1 MFQPALRNLL
11 RCLAG
16 GIVVYAFQVQAQ
28 VTVTVTDDGSGFTPD
43 PVNIVAGEYVEFLDD
58 GSGPDGGSYLITSD
72 TGAWTP
78 FLTPGEVFFTQTG
91 SYSYYDDYGNF
102 GTVNVTPNIPPTVT
116 ITYPTNNTVLTPPAT
131 FSFSADATDTDA
143 DGMSDV
149 EFYVGNNAGTNL
161 VDDIYASPYTT
172 TVTNLTAGTYTLIAI
187 AYDNVG
193 ATATNQVTITVG
205 VPLPIML
212 KSPRIA
218 AGTFRFD
225 VSGLTV
231 GKTNIVEA
239 TTNLASAAS
248 WVFLSTNVAS
258 ASTMSFTNPAT
269 FSRRNYRLVQL
280 P

>member
-1 MFQPALRNLL
+1 MFPAALRNLL

-16 GIVVYAFQVQAQ
+16 GIVVYAFQAQAQ
-28 VTVTVTDDGSGFTPD
+28 VTVTDDGFSFSPD
-43 PVNIVAGEYVEFLDD
+43 PVYIVAGETVDWQDD
-58 GSGPDGGSYLITSD
+58 GSGPYAIISD
-72 TGAWTP
+72 TGAWTT
-78 FLTPGEVFFTQTG
+78 FYTPGGLYFDQTG
-91 SYSYYDDYGNF
+91 TYGYSDDAGDT
-102 GTVNVTPNIPPTVT
+102 GTIVVTPNIPPTVT

-131 FSFSADATDTDA
+131 FNFSADASDTDA
-143 DGMSDV
+143 DGLSDV
-149 EFYVGNNAGTNL
+149 EFYVGTNL
-161 VDDIYASPYTT
+161 VDDIFTSPFTT
-172 TVTNLTAGTYTLIAI
+172 TVSGLAAGTYTLTAI

-205 VPLPIML
+205 VPLPILL

-225 VSGLTV
+225 VTGLTI